1 MGEGTCYHC
10 MDVTSDPGMGQL
22 AGISVGML
30 QKITVQSDKRRGLRN
45 LYSE

>member
-1 MGEGTCYHC
+1 MGEGICDHC
-10 MDVTSDPGMGQL
+10 MDVICDPGVGQL

-30 QKITVQSDKRRGLRN
+30 QKITVQSDKRRDLRI